1 MTLWTPCPM
10 RRVVPDDEPEQGPL
24 KLEFKAGASC
34 ATSEDD
40 AKMCSHLGFP

>member
-1 MTLWTPCPM
+1 M

-24 KLEFKAGASC
+24 KLEFTAGASC